1 MRMKRMAC
9 GLLVAIGVAVG
20 LAGGSAMVL
29 AQEAKDYPSKPIRF
43 IVGFGAGGGTDILAR
58 IVAEQ
63 LSRDVGQPVLVENRT
78 GAGGRIAV
86 EYVQNQPADGHLVAI
101 GAIGQLA
108 VTKAIYPQVSFHP
121 TKTLIPLTM
130 FGSYP
135 LVLSG
140 RLDDKIKTVQ
150 DLVAYGK
157 ANPDKANYPSS
168 SPAFTLP
175 AELFKLKTGMPGTL
189 VPYRS
194 AAEMLLS
201 VIGGQTLFAF
211 ADSAVTIQQAK
222 SGKLRSFAIANPKRL
237 PELPDV
243 PTFEEAGLGDVDVR
257 PQWIGAFVAAG
268 TPPAIVA
275 RLEAALRKALADE
288 SVRARIRKASYFP
301 EGMPGSEFR
310 ARINSDIETFEGIVK
325 EAKLKFEL

>member
-1 MRMKRMAC
+1 MRMTTVAG
-9 GLLVAIGVAVG
+9 GLMIAIGAFG
-20 LAGGSAMVL
+20 LAIGPSTAK
-29 AQEAKDYPSKPIRF
+29 AQDAKGYPDKPIRF

-63 LSRDVGQPVLVENRT
+63 LSRNVGQPVLVENRT

-86 EYVQNQPADGHLVAI
+86 EYVQNQPADGYTVAI

-130 FGSYP
+130 LGSYP

-140 RLDDKIKTVQ
+140 RMSDDIKTVK
-150 DLVAYGK
+150 DLIAYGK
-157 ANPDKANYPSS
+157 ANPSKVNYPSS
-168 SPAFTLP
+168 SPAFMLP
-175 AELFKLKTGMPGTL
+175 AELFKLKTGMPGTM

-194 AAEMLLS
+194 ASEMLLS

-243 PTFEEAGLGDVDVR
+243 PTFDEAGLGDVDVR
-257 PQWIGAFVAAG
+257 LQWIGAFVSAG
-268 TPPAIVA
+268 TPAAIVM
-275 RLEAALRKALADE
+275 RIEGELRKALADE
-288 SVRARIRKASYFP
+288 GVRARIRKASYFP
-301 EGMPGSEFR
+301 EAMSGSEFR
-310 ARINSDIETFEGIVK
+310 ARIDADIETFVGIVK
-325 EAKLKFEL
+325 VANLKFEL